1 MGIHFV
7 ISQIVGYVAILYLSR
22 LFSDETEAY
31 YQSVIVL
38 TGMTGIMAMLISLF
52 FTGETRREE
61 GWEESFR
68 ETELRGWM
76 WGEESG
82 CSLWA
87 RHFLSLPIF

>member
-52 FTGETRREE
+52 LPERR
-61 GWEESFR
+61 GGKKAGR
-68 ETELRGWM
+68 NH
-76 WGEESG
+76 SG
-82 CSLWA
+82 KQS
-87 RHFLSLPIF
+87 